1 MGQQQQRIPRKMGK
15 KCRPIEIDKNEMNLS
30 SKEKCCQLVG
40 EDGDEGTKGILV
52 KITVGKDGSMD
63 CKGNNVNSNKNKG
76 EDKSGILVRGLRR
89 KRPHHQT
96 YTTINNDTDNVDSNI
111 GSVVI
116 CKKDDVSFEKISNV
130 DPDTACISS
139 PGIIISSPQ
148 SPPTT
153 STNNYDDDNGDNNTK
168 QQSPKKSSS
177 TKKKKKNSNNKIRQ
191 IDIAK
196 NLINLTPGTRFQVLW
211 KLHFHKKTKPIKKWW
226 KATLLCE
233 EKKTHK
239 IRDYKNGKGVGF
251 IKAQM
256 YGIEYDAYPEAGYPN
271 PTPDK

>member
-1 MGQQQQRIPRKMGK
+1 MGK

-40 EDGDEGTKGILV
+40 EDGDEDGDEGTKGILV

-111 GSVVI
+111 GSFVI

-130 DPDTACISS
+130 DPD
-139 PGIIISSPQ
+139 
-148 SPPTT
+148 
-153 STNNYDDDNGDNNTK
+153 
-168 QQSPKKSSS
+168 
-177 TKKKKKNSNNKIRQ
+177 
-191 IDIAK
+191 
-196 NLINLTPGTRFQVLW
+196 
-211 KLHFHKKTKPIKKWW
+211 
-226 KATLLCE
+226 
-233 EKKTHK
+233 
-239 IRDYKNGKGVGF
+239 
-251 IKAQM
+251 
-256 YGIEYDAYPEAGYPN
+256 
-271 PTPDK
+271 